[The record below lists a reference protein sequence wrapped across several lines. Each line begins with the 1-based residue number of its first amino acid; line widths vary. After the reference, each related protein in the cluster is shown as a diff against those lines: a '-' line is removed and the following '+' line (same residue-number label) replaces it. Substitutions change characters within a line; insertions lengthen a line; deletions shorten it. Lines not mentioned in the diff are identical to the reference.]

1 MEQFQSQEE
10 YLLLE
15 LTLPMVVTMVVS
27 EAEIPV
33 APVSIV
39 VSKQVYR
46 MFYIHRVVSIF
57 YTLKICD
64 LCVDNRFQ

>member
-33 APVSIV
+33 APLRQLWLL
-39 VSKQVYR
+39 SKFTECFIYKGGLHIL
-46 MFYIHRVVSIF
+46 YI
-57 YTLKICD
+57 K
-64 LCVDNRFQ
+64 NM